1 MQVRSIQP
9 SPYNGFQTNGKKQN
23 TNHQPSFKATVNID
37 RASFMKCKQNGYK
50 LWNVAS
56 NLEAKLVK
64 LPDEFEITF
73 RGVREK
79 FNSFLEYL
87 YLAPKEGMKVEIRY
101 LLPVE
106 KIKQKIFDI
115 EAENPYLYKRQIR
128 DLNNNEPGM
137 LRILQKPT
145 ESYAHISKS
154 RDPKE
159 VITPEETKAF
169 QDMMYKKV
177 LKMIDEMPDR
187 LINFQRYH

>member
-23 TNHQPSFKATVNID
+23 TNHQPSFKAIVNID

-79 FNSFLEYL
+79 FNSFLDIFYT
-87 YLAPKEGMKVEIRY
+87 
-101 LLPVE
+101 
-106 KIKQKIFDI
+106 KIK
-115 EAENPYLYKRQIR
+115 
-128 DLNNNEPGM
+128 
-137 LRILQKPT
+137 
-145 ESYAHISKS
+145 
-154 RDPKE
+154 
-159 VITPEETKAF
+159 
-169 QDMMYKKV
+169 
-177 LKMIDEMPDR
+177 MI
-187 LINFQRYH
+187 